1 MEQTFW
7 EAHGNQVSAA
17 ITMVISVLIAVT
29 VDRLV
34 FGRAEAAAARVDTD
48 VFSREARTRLRL
60 LRRLLFVGIILIGA
74 ALALS
79 QFAEIK
85 RLATGILASTAVLG
99 LVIGYAGRQVIANAV
114 AGVVIAITQ
123 PLRIGDLVTIN
134 EQEGRVADIGLSF
147 TSIDTGNG
155 DLLVIPNEQL
165 TSSGVLNNSAGSAR
179 APTVVSVWLPPSADL
194 DAARKAIEGGGRPR
208 RQPRLAQRR
217 RRGATRIQGRPR
229 RGEVPRRPA
238 GGPARSRPIGAA
250 QGRIAG
256 RIRTYLKLSSTPL
269 PFLTR

>member
-1 MEQTFW
+1 MLLAEQTFW

-17 ITMVISVLIAVT
+17 ITMVIAIVIAVV

-34 FGRAEAAAARVDTD
+34 FGRAEAAAARVDTQ

-60 LRRLLFVGIILIGA
+60 LRRLLFVLIILLGA

-123 PLRIGDLVTIN
+123 PLRIGDMVTLD
-134 EQEGRVADIGLSF
+134 EHEGRVADIGLSF
-147 TSIDTGNG
+147 TSIDAGNG
-155 DLLVIPNEQL
+155 EMVVVPNEIL
-165 TSSGVLNNSAGSAR
+165 TSSGIVNNSVGSAR
-179 APTVVSVWLPPSADL
+179 APTVVSIWLPAATDI
-194 DAARKAIEGGGRPR
+194 DAARAAIE
-208 RQPRLAQRR
+208 A
-217 RRGATRIQGRPR
+217 
-229 RGEVPRRPA
+229 A
-238 GGPARSRPIGAA
+238 GGKEVVLADLTVVDGAKLQFRADRDTTKAREAQEAQLRESAQTALRTAGLLGA
-250 QGRIAG
+250 GE
-256 RIRTYLKLSSTPL
+256 
-269 PFLTR
+269 LT

>member
-1 MEQTFW
+1 MTPLLSEQTFW

-17 ITMVISVLIAVT
+17 ITMLVAIGIAIV

-34 FGRAEAAAARVDTD
+34 FGRAEAAASRVDTQT
-48 VFSREARTRLRL
+48 FSREARTRLRL
-60 LRRLLFVGIILIGA
+60 FRRLLFVGIILIGA

-123 PLRIGDLVTIN
+123 PVRIGDLVTID
-134 EQEGRVADIGLSF
+134 ETEGRVADIGLSF

-155 DLLVIPNEQL
+155 DMLVVPNERL

-179 APTVVSVWLPPSADL
+179 APTVVSIWVPPATDL
-194 DAARKAIEGGGRPR
+194 DAARTAIE
-208 RQPRLAQRR
+208 A
-217 RRGATRIQGRPR
+217 
-229 RGEVPRRPA
+229 A
-238 GGPARSRPIGAA
+238 GGQDVMLADLSVVDGAKLEFKADKDPAKGREHQQAELREHAQSALRKAGLLGA
-250 QGRIAG
+250 
-256 RIRTYLKLSSTPL
+256 PE
-269 PFLTR
+269 LT